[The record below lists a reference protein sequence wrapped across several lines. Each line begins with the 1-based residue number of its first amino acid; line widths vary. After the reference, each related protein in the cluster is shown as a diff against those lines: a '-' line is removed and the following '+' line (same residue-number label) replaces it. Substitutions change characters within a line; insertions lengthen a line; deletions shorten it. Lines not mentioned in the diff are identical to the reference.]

1 MSTTLLNVCY
11 MYDCSGDPL
20 LCDLRNYV
28 IKTDPTTPANLLAKC
43 TRCLQLCCYRHS
55 VSEENSVICHIC
67 YDTYGDMRGD
77 YISSYKIVIAAFNTK
92 KELMK
97 KALAELHDAK

>member
-1 MSTTLLNVCY
+1 
-11 MYDCSGDPL
+11 
-20 LCDLRNYV
+20 
-28 IKTDPTTPANLLAKC
+28 
-43 TRCLQLCCYRHS
+43 